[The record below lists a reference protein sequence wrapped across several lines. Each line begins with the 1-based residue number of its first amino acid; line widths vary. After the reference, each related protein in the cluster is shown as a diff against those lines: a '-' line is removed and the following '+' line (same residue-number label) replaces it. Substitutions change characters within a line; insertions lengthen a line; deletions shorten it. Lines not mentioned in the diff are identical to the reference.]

1 MFRGGI
7 IMARITVILD
17 EVIDLSLNSNT
28 GEPNPAKAAVLCE
41 MAGCGGVAIQIRDGN
56 FTPRIERTIKS
67 IKDVLGI
74 PLALIV
80 SADDKT
86 IEKVVDLQP
95 NLVVLNNYISGGN
108 DYISRLQISNIIA
121 ALEILPEIDQVKASA
136 KLKADYVVIDTSS
149 FCREKDLSARVDMLN
164 KISKTAA
171 LAERLSMGVAVAG
184 PVMQT
189 DLAKLAKI
197 EQIEDFFIGHEVIS
211 KAVLYGF
218 EKAIAELKLEITGR

>member
-1 MFRGGI
+1 
-7 IMARITVILD
+7 MARITVIFD
-17 EVIDLSLNSNT
+17 EVIDLSLKSDT

-41 MAGCGGVAIQIRDGN
+41 MAGCGGVAIQIKDGN
-56 FTPRIERTIKS
+56 LTPRLERTIKS

-74 PLALIV
+74 SLALIV
-80 SADDKT
+80 SADDKI
-86 IEKVVDLQP
+86 IEKVLDLQP
-95 NLVVLNNYISGGN
+95 DLVVLNNYIPGDN
-108 DYISRLQISNIIA
+108 NYVSRLQVSNIIT
-121 ALEILPEIDQVKASA
+121 ALEILPEIDQVKTSA
-136 KLKADYVVIDTSS
+136 KLKADYVLIDVTS

-171 LAERLSMGVAVAG
+171 LAERLSMGVAVIG
-184 PVMQT
+184 PVTQT
-189 DLAKLAKI
+189 ELAKLAKI